1 MVISK
6 SRKKNQRVEKTAPE
20 GPGAQETEK
29 FLPHSS
35 FLVIA
40 RDLRLDLTICSLIFK
55 NVLVNHIYLYSLTH
69 SMCKEGS
76 IFSVPGFVISG
87 HQNLECNT
95 HLESTQFR

>member
-1 MVISK
+1 MREVTCMVISK

-55 NVLVNHIYLYSLTH
+55 NVLVNHIYLYSLIH
-69 SMCKEGS
+69 SDVRGRKYILCAW
-76 IFSVPGFVISG
+76 ICYLWAP
-87 HQNLECNT
+87 
-95 HLESTQFR
+95 ES